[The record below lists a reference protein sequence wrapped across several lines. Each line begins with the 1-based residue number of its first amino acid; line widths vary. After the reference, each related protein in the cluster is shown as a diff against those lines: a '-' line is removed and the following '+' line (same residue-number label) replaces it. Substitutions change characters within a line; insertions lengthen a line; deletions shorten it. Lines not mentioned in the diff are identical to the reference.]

1 MAQPTVNQ
9 LLQLKITGTND
20 VVNAINRVVK
30 SQDRYA
36 KALLRTSKQQ
46 KNTQK
51 TSKQLSD
58 QGLANI
64 QAGLVQLSTYL
75 LNMNVKINN
84 VFDSMQKGFAKTETS
99 MNILKTTMGLA
110 TKTSEEDLRPFTEA
124 SSKISQLALT
134 TEYTKSEIADAFS
147 QMKRDGLSYKDAI
160 SVIDKT
166 LQFATASAG
175 LVSLKEASEIT
186 TLTFKTL
193 GGDTKDMGKNL
204 NKLFKITQD
213 SSLGVDGLRE
223 ALSGLRSVSKSFG
236 DSELKESTLLTF
248 LGALMEQGESAAN
261 AGLKLKNF
269 GEATTGMYK
278 NLSALQNKMAVGSAT
293 RKVNAKNL
301 AILRLAGVFNTKEAL
316 DLVNT
321 SYEEVKGKITAKI
334 DGTFT
339 SVEAAVKKNF
349 RKYMPML
356 NKFAISKLYTVGE
369 DGKASLKSIEDFGES
384 VLTMYKKIKEEQG
397 PLVATTT
404 LSSAFGTE
412 AGSATIKAIQ
422 SYLKRRDNIGLTD
435 YAEDINT
442 NLNELGNA
450 QADALKTLEKRIKL
464 SESAE
469 SALSEA
475 IFKHD
480 VYAKAGLDT
489 YTELV
494 KATGL
499 LMTNNESLA
508 STTSFLGRGLQL
520 LTGVG
525 TNLGFML
532 TAAATFSIG
541 LGHAQKTVGNTTRGL
556 GATLGSF
563 GKVFLMPT
571 VAVVAQLAGGL
582 AILGLGVVA
591 VMKYFS
597 DGKSIGEGFG
607 IVLDRVQASAKALGG
622 MFQMMFSDKLAG
634 SSISDKI
641 KEFYGLR
648 KQMTELEGNLQN
660 AGTDDEK
667 TQLKKQKQALYKQQ
681 AELNKMLG
689 ESGRSG
695 LEMLEAYHLESVSG
709 SLAHV
714 MDTFRSLGNIFSNVA
729 EGMLIP
735 IVGSLGIV
743 FSVLKVAVQT
753 LLVPFEF
760 LAYLFGGANDQ
771 ASATTA
777 VLKGFGVV
785 LGMIVSTFLIFKTFS
800 FLGSTLTLIGT
811 KFQGL
816 NAKIVSTKGRYDQL
830 TAAINTNS
838 QQQTLNNQ
846 QPLPAKQLTFL
857 ETLKLK
863 YQALTGQI
871 KDYNGA
877 VRKSTSIA
885 DKFNEKKKALKD
897 TFTGLSVGV
906 GVAGGGLMAIGSL
919 MSNLGFEESANS
931 VNKLGMFL
939 LALAPIITLITTL
952 MTALG
957 ITTWAAFG
965 WLILGLGAVV
975 GLGYGISSLVSDDK
989 TTSAVSTTEKITT
1002 PTVLASNMV
1011 TGSNPGSTGSGPFQ
1025 TPYAPPVAN
1034 ANNGF
1039 VSQVSTPSS
1048 SQRIEKNVEKEVVIH
1063 SLNMTINT
1071 DNADEIIDVF
1081 SNIQGGSSF
1090 ATGQTRST

>member
-1 MAQPTVNQ
+1 MAKSTVNQ
-9 LLQLKITGTND
+9 LLELQITGTNE

-36 KALLRTSKQQ
+36 KALLKTSKQQ

-84 VFDSMQKGFAKTETS
+84 VFESMQKGFAKTETS

-110 TKTSEEDLRPFTEA
+110 TKTSEDDLKPFTEA
-124 SSKISQLALT
+124 SSKINQLALT

-160 SVIDKT
+160 GVIDKT

-193 GGDTKDMGKNL
+193 GGDTQDMGKNL

-223 ALSGLRSVSKSFG
+223 ALSGLRSASKSFG
-236 DSELKESTLLTF
+236 DSGLKESTLLTF

-261 AGLKLKNF
+261 AGLKLENF
-269 GEATTGMYK
+269 GSSAIGIYS
-278 NLSALQNKMAVGSAT
+278 NLRALQTKMDVGSAT
-293 RKVNAKNL
+293 KKVNLKNL
-301 AILRLAGVFNTKEAL
+301 AILRLAGVFNTKDAL
-316 DLVNT
+316 RLVNT
-321 SYEEVKGKITAKI
+321 SYKKVKGQTVAEV

-339 SVEAAVKKNF
+339 SVEEALKKNF
-349 RKYMPML
+349 RKYMPIL
-356 NKFAISKLYTVGE
+356 NKFAISKLFTVGE
-369 DGKASLKSIEDFGES
+369 DGKVSLKSIEDFGES
-384 VLTMYKKIKEEQG
+384 VLTMYKRIKEEEG
-397 PLVATTT
+397 PAEALKT
-404 LSSAFGTE
+404 LKNAFGTK
-412 AGSATIKAIQ
+412 AGYQTIQALESFLKKRNSSLS
-422 SYLKRRDNIGLTD
+422 SYAQGID
-435 YAEDINT
+435 T

-622 MFQMMFSDKLAG
+622 MFQMMFSDELAG

-648 KQMTELEGNLQN
+648 KQMTELEGKLLN
-660 AGTDDEK
+660 AGTDEDK
-667 TQLKKQKQALYKQQ
+667 ADLNKKKQDLYKKQ

-709 SLAHV
+709 SLAYV

-735 IVGSLGIV
+735 IVGSLGLV
-743 FSVLKVAVQT
+743 FSILKVAVQT

-785 LGMIVSTFLIFKTFS
+785 LGTIVSTFLIFKTFS

-816 NAKIVSTKGRYDQL
+816 NAKIVSTKGRYDEL
-830 TAAINTNS
+830 THAIKVNS
-838 QQQTLNNQ
+838 QARSAGLGSG
-846 QPLPAKQLTFL
+846 LIPAKQLTFL
-857 ETLKLK
+857 EKLKLK

-877 VRKSTSIA
+877 VRGSTSITE
-885 DKFNEKKKALKD
+885 DFNKKKQALTG
-897 TFTGLSVGV
+897 TFTKLSMGV
-906 GVAGGGLMAIGSL
+906 GAVGGGLIGIGGL
-919 MSNLGFEESANS
+919 MSQLGFEEGANS

-957 ITTWAAFG
+957 ITTWLAFG
-965 WLILGLGAVV
+965 WLILGLGALV
-975 GLGYGISSLVSDDK
+975 GLGYGISTLLSDDK
-989 TTSAVSTTEKITT
+989 TTSATSTPSTSNA
-1002 PTVLASNMV
+1002 LGSNMV
-1011 TGSNPGSTGSGPFQ
+1011 TGTALPTSRTSSGPFQ
-1025 TPYAPPVAN
+1025 TPNTSLVAN
-1034 ANNGF
+1034 TNNGF
-1039 VSQVSTPSS
+1039 VSDVSTPSS
-1048 SQRIEKNVEKEVVIH
+1048 SQRIDKNVEREVSIQT
-1063 SLNMTINT
+1063 LNMTVNT
-1071 DNADEIIDVF
+1071 DNPDEIIDVF

-1090 ATGQTRST
+1090 ATGQTRAT